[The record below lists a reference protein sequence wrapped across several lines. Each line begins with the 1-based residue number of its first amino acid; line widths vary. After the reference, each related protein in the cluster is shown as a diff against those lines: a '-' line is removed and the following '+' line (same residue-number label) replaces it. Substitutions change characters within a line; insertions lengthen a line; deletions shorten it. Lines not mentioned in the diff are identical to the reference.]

1 MHEYKWQKLM
11 FPVLATDVW
20 VGGKEDCPKEEMNSY
35 VFLDIATSK

>member
-20 VGGKEDCPKEEMNSY
+20 VGGKGDYPKEEMNLC
-35 VFLDIATSK
+35 VFLDTAISK